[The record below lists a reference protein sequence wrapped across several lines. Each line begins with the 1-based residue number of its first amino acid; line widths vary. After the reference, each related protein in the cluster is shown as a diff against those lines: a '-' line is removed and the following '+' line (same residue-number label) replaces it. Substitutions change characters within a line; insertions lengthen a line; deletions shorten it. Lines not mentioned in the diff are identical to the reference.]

1 MNLMLNQKDYF
12 ILTERNIII
21 EYYSGEFRVDEFLEF
36 KKTIAKDPNYDP
48 NFNVFHDFRNAEFIF
63 NMNDISKYIA
73 HLTENKEYLI
83 HRKSSMLTNSPNQV
97 VTSLMF
103 EMLKKNLPIKTRV
116 CSTLDYAL
124 DFIGLLSEDRGIVE
138 SWIEK
143 RSLSLK
149 KQSE

>member
-73 HLTENKEYLI
+73 HLTENKKYLI